1 MEGVGIAFEFL
12 RYSIVVLYL
21 IFLGGGVESAR
32 AFEVFLIVGQC
43 TSARAFE
50 LFLMVSQSV

>member
-21 IFLGGGVESAR
+21 HFLGGGVGSAR
-32 AFEVFLIVGQC
+32 AFEVFLIVGQ
-43 TSARAFE
+43 
-50 LFLMVSQSV
+50 